1 MVFSQTTLIQKCRIS
16 WGQSEN
22 LVASLSLEH
31 RDIKTHIYGIP
42 YSNKRRQQ
50 GTSDKIK
57 MVVQWDTQGICLQ
70 IQMDR
75 LFLFVFPFNSLLF
88 RK

>member
-1 MVFSQTTLIQKCRIS
+1 MLILKTSSLQTRMDEMRVSPKTWVHPFR
-16 WGQSEN
+16 WNTE
-22 LVASLSLEH
+22 
-31 RDIKTHIYGIP
+31 THIYGIP

-57 MVVQWDTQGICLQ
+57 MVVQWDTLGICLQ

-75 LFLFVFPFNSLLF
+75 LFLFVFSFNSLLF
-88 RK
+88 SK